1 MTEGFGKIARKIF
14 SGLLFI
20 VGGMIGAQIIQLFYP
35 MIPERFT
42 LAWKEWLPLWLPDKV
57 LLTVV
62 SVVVFAFIA
71 LVLAPLFLRLLG
83 LMGSFFEVH
92 LKNSTWSEITSA
104 TIGMIIGLLIANLM
118 ALPFSD
124 LPFGSYLAVGL
135 NIVLGYLGALILLK
149 RQNDLRHVLT
159 PIQSLKERLSS
170 MKGNPTRDQE
180 EAGSDYSASQ
190 QWEAGK
196 KILDTSVIID
206 GRILDVARTGF
217 LEGLII
223 IPQFVLLEL
232 QAVADSTDP
241 ARRTRGRR
249 GLDVVNEL
257 QRISELQIEIIDTS
271 LKALKVETVDSGLVV
286 MADKVGAQILTT
298 DYNLN
303 KLAQIQGIKVLNVN
317 DLANALKP
325 MLLPGETINIDVIRE
340 GKEPHQGVGYL
351 DDGTMF
357 VVEDGEGYIGKRVE
371 VVVTSMLQ
379 TSAGRMV
386 FGRVRREVRL

>member
-1 MTEGFGKIARKIF
+1 MTEGFGKIVQLIF
-14 SGLLFI
+14 SGLMILI
-20 VGGMIGAQIIQLFYP
+20 GGMIGAQVAQLFFP
-35 MIPERFT
+35 IIPAEWFA
-42 LAWKEWLPLWLPDKV
+42 AWKEWLPLWMPGKILM
-57 LLTVV
+57 TIF
-62 SVVVFAFIA
+62 SVVLFAFIG
-71 LVLAPLFLRLLG
+71 LMTAPLFLGVLG
-83 LMGSFFEVH
+83 SMGSFIESH
-92 LKNSTWSEITSA
+92 LKNTSWSEITSA
-104 TIGMIIGLLIANLM
+104 TVGMIIGLLIANLL

-124 LPFGSYLAVGL
+124 LPFGSYMAVVLNVVLA
-135 NIVLGYLGALILLK
+135 YLGARILLK
-149 RQNDLRHVLT
+149 RQSDFRNVFG
-159 PIQSLKERLSS
+159 PIRTLKERLSMIKEQPHHDDDGFS
-170 MKGNPTRDQE
+170 AE
-180 EAGSDYSASQ
+180 EQ
-190 QWEAGK
+190 PWEVPK

-217 LEGLII
+217 LEGIVL
-223 IPQFVLLEL
+223 IPQFVLHEL

-257 QRISELQIEIIDTS
+257 QRLSDLQIEIVDAS
-271 LKALKVETVDSGLVV
+271 LKHLKADSVDSALVV
-286 MADKVGAQILTT
+286 LAEKIGGQILTT

-303 KLAQIQGIKVLNVN
+303 KLAQIQGIRVLNVN

-325 MLLPGETINIDVIRE
+325 MLLPGETIIIDIIRE

-357 VVEDGEGYIGKRVE
+357 VVEDGENYIGKRVE

-386 FGRVRREVRL
+386 FGRIRREVRAS